1 MITFLA
7 KLLVYGSLLTF
18 LVAALIIFSFFP
30 TIAIVGFITFLT
42 FCE

>member
-18 LVAALIIFSFFP
+18 LAAGLMIFSFFP
-30 TIAIVGFITFLT
+30 SIAIVGFIAFLI
-42 FCE
+42 FLS